1 MMKCKHEILKGVLF
15 KLQTLTWR
23 YNEYITREIA
33 TFGFTLEKKKIVWD
47 AKGYLKPIS
56 PWWCQWAVT
65 YLCKRRPNQVIE
77 II

>member
-1 MMKCKHEILKGVLF
+1 MKCKHEILKGVLF
-15 KLQTLTWR
+15 KLQNLTWR

-33 TFGFTLEKKKIVWD
+33 TFDFTLEKKKCVGR
-47 AKGYLKPIS
+47 KRS
-56 PWWCQWAVT
+56 VT